1 MQIKHSY
8 PSHTLLRSTPR
19 GAARDQQ
26 LSRGGWFSVRPARIV
41 SLTLTLLVIGAC
53 ATSPTGRRQ
62 LVLLDDPE
70 MNQMGAEAF
79 EEMKKQTPIDSGAAV
94 NGYVNC
100 IVNALLAVTEDTT
113 GVSQWE
119 VVVFRENSANAFALP
134 GGKIGVHTGILPVAR
149 TEGQLAAVLGHE
161 IGHVIAR
168 HGNERVSQNQAGNT
182 VLGAV
187 GAVVENEAVLGA
199 IGAGAQFGVLL
210 PFGRAHET
218 EADVIGQELMAK
230 AGFDPA
236 ESVKLWEN
244 MAALGGE
251 QPPEIMSTHPAHDTR
266 IADLRAGLVKNTII
280 YQQAQNAGR
289 RPNCRL

>member
-1 MQIKHSY
+1 MQSL
-8 PSHTLLRSTPR
+8 STLSTLSGR
-19 GAARDQQ
+19 ARRAAFVTLIAVLVGAM
-26 LSRGGWFSVRPARIV
+26 F
-41 SLTLTLLVIGAC
+41 TC

-62 LVLLDDPE
+62 LVLVDDAD

-94 NGYVNC
+94 NTYVNC

-113 GVSQWE
+113 GVSSWE
-119 VVVFRENSANAFALP
+119 VVVFRDNTANAFALP
-134 GGKIGVHTGILPVAR
+134 GGKIGVHTGILPVAK
-149 TEGQLAAVLGHE
+149 TAGQLAAVLGHE
-161 IGHVIAR
+161 IGHVVAR

-210 PFGRAHET
+210 PFSRAHES

-244 MAALGGE
+244 MAALGGD
-251 QPPEIMSTHPAHDTR
+251 QPPQIMSAHPSHDTR
-266 IADLRAGLVKNTII
+266 IAELREGLVQNTIL
-280 YQQAQNAGR
+280 YQQAQNEGR

>member
-1 MQIKHSY
+1 MQIQQSFSSYFKSTGAGGSAKRHSARL
-8 PSHTLLRSTPR
+8 TRLL
-19 GAARDQQ
+19 
-26 LSRGGWFSVRPARIV
+26 SVA
-41 SLTLTLLVIGAC
+41 LTLVFIAAC

-70 MNQMGAEAF
+70 INQMGAEAF
-79 EEMKKQTPIDSGAAV
+79 EEMKKQIPIDRGAGV

-100 IVNALLAVTEDTT
+100 IVNALLAVTDDTT

-149 TEGQLAAVLGHE
+149 TPGQLAAVLGHE
-161 IGHVIAR
+161 IAHVIAR
-168 HGNERVSQNQAGNT
+168 HGNERVSQSQASNT

-199 IGAGAQFGVLL
+199 IGAGAQFGVML

-230 AGFDPA
+230 AGFDPS

-244 MAALGGE
+244 MAELSGD

-266 IADLRAGLVKNTII
+266 ISDLREGLTKNLPL
-280 YQQAQNAGR
+280 YQLAQNEGR

>member
-1 MQIKHSY
+1 MQSL
-8 PSHTLLRSTPR
+8 STLSTLSGR
-19 GAARDQQ
+19 ARRAAFVTLIAVLVGAM
-26 LSRGGWFSVRPARIV
+26 F
-41 SLTLTLLVIGAC
+41 TC

-62 LVLLDDPE
+62 LVLVDDAD

-94 NGYVNC
+94 NTYVNC

-113 GVSQWE
+113 GVSSWE
-119 VVVFRENSANAFALP
+119 VVVFRDNTANAFALP
-134 GGKIGVHTGILPVAR
+134 GGKIGVHTGILPVAK
-149 TEGQLAAVLGHE
+149 TAGQLAAVLGHE
-161 IGHVIAR
+161 IGHVVAR

-210 PFGRAHET
+210 PFSRAHES

-230 AGFDPA
+230 AGLDPA

-244 MAALGGE
+244 MAALGGD
-251 QPPEIMSTHPAHDTR
+251 QPPQIMSTHPSHDTR
-266 IADLRAGLVKNTII
+266 IAELREGLVQNTIL
-280 YQQAQNAGR
+280 YQQAQNEGR

>member
-1 MQIKHSY
+1 MS
-8 PSHTLLRSTPR
+8 
-19 GAARDQQ
+19 
-26 LSRGGWFSVRPARIV
+26 LSIPNLTRVLSVG
-41 SLTLTLLVIGAC
+41 LTLLILGAC

-62 LVLLDDPE
+62 LVLIDDSR

-79 EEMKKQTPIDSGAAV
+79 EEMKKKIPVDQGAAV

-100 IVNALLAVTEDTT
+100 IVSALLQVTTDDT
-113 GVSQWE
+113 GVRQWE
-119 VVVFRENSANAFALP
+119 VVVFREQSANAFALP

-149 TEGQLAAVLGHE
+149 TPGQLAAVLGHE
-161 IGHVIAR
+161 IAHVIAR
-168 HGNERVSQNQAGNT
+168 HGNERVSQNQASSS

-199 IGAGAQFGVLL
+199 IGAGAQFGVML

-218 EADVIGQELMAK
+218 EADVIGQELMAR

-244 MAALGGE
+244 MAAMAGK
-251 QPPEIMSTHPAHDTR
+251 QPPELMSTHPAHDTR
-266 IADLRAGLVKNTII
+266 IADLREGLLQNSVL
-280 YQQAQNAGR
+280 YQQAQNEGR
-289 RPNCRL
+289 RPACRL

>member
-1 MQIKHSY
+1 MKIKHFFLLKSGRGRDSSVG
-8 PSHTLLRSTPR
+8 PKTGSGVILNRHRANLTRVATL
-19 GAARDQQ
+19 G
-26 LSRGGWFSVRPARIV
+26 LS
-41 SLTLTLLVIGAC
+41 LLFIAAC

-62 LVLLDDPE
+62 LVLIDDPD
-70 MNQMGAEAF
+70 MNRMGAEAF
-79 EEMKKQTPIDSGAAV
+79 TEMKKQIPIDRGAGV
-94 NGYVNC
+94 NNYVKC
-100 IVNALLAVTEDTT
+100 IVNALLVVTEDDT
-113 GVSQWE
+113 GVTQWE
-119 VVVFRENSANAFALP
+119 VVVFRDNSANAFALP

-149 TEGQLAAVLGHE
+149 TPGQLAAVLGHE
-161 IGHVIAR
+161 IAHVIAR

-244 MAALGGE
+244 MASLGGE
-251 QPPEIMSTHPAHDTR
+251 QPPELMSTHPAHDTR
-266 IADLRAGLVKNTII
+266 IADLREGLIKNSVL
-280 YQQAQNAGR
+280 YQQAQNEGR

>member
-1 MQIKHSY
+1 MQSL
-8 PSHTLLRSTPR
+8 STLSTLSGR
-19 GAARDQQ
+19 ARRAAFVTLIAVLVGAM
-26 LSRGGWFSVRPARIV
+26 F
-41 SLTLTLLVIGAC
+41 TC

-62 LVLLDDPE
+62 LVLVDDAD

-94 NGYVNC
+94 NTYVNC

-113 GVSQWE
+113 GVSSWE
-119 VVVFRENSANAFALP
+119 VVVFRDNTANAFALP
-134 GGKIGVHTGILPVAR
+134 GGKIGVHTGILPVAK
-149 TEGQLAAVLGHE
+149 TAGQLAAVLGHE
-161 IGHVIAR
+161 IGHVVAR

-210 PFGRAHET
+210 PFSRAHES

-244 MAALGGE
+244 MAALGGD
-251 QPPEIMSTHPAHDTR
+251 QPPQIMSTHPSHDTR
-266 IADLRAGLVKNTII
+266 IAELREGLVQNTIL
-280 YQQAQNAGR
+280 YQQAQNEGR